1 MGRYDDDVRV
11 GWGRE
16 RKRARGTKKRKN
28 IGVQGVSAGYKSGMW
43 VLAARRRA
51 TRCRLLL
58 VFNRSPPALL
68 PLSSRSPHN

>member
-1 MGRYDDDVRV
+1 MNYMC
-11 GWGRE
+11 
-16 RKRARGTKKRKN
+16 
-28 IGVQGVSAGYKSGMW
+28 GMW

-68 PLSSRSPHN
+68 PLSSRSPTIIRYGGCGGLEDQVGE